1 MWLLPWEKLP
11 PLVLGPLLTLVG
23 SISLV
28 AGHRAG
34 KVWSDLIWVFVMLF
48 GGIVVTVYGL
58 VIWWRKQND

>member
-11 PLVLGPLLTLVG
+11 ALVLGPLLTLVG
-23 SISLV
+23 TITLV

-34 KVWSDLIWVFVMLF
+34 NEWSDLVWDFVMLF

-58 VIWWRKQND
+58 VTWWRNQND